1 MQLTL
6 SQAARVTGK
15 SKSSLRA
22 AIKDGVI
29 SASRRG
35 NRSNSPF
42 QIELSELTRVFPAV
56 NPQILSTQNIFS
68 QHSEHSLNSF
78 HQPTDQNQRRDN
90 TTELAVLRE
99 RTKHYE
105 DRIRDL
111 KDQLSE
117 AKMSA
122 EEYKQRFLEADT
134 KLLGVLKTLTPN
146 QEDGVFEHSPQ
157 ISDIT
162 EQLVGPH
169 RQNDTMGLNSST
181 EINKKQKFV
190 DTFVLTD
197 AHRVAPRPKKP
208 FYTTNYRFKLD
219 ELKFNK
225 SNKDTLD

>member
-68 QHSEHSLNSF
+68 QHSERALNSF
-78 HQPTDQNQRRDN
+78 HQPTDQNQIRDN

-117 AKMSA
+117 AKISA
-122 EEYKQRFLEADT
+122 EEYKQKFLEADT

-146 QEDGVFEHSPQ
+146 QEDGVVEHSQQ
-157 ISDIT
+157 ISDT
-162 EQLVGPH
+162 TGQLVERH
-169 RQNDTMGLNSST
+169 RKNDTVGSASST
-181 EINKKQKFV
+181 EMHKKRKSV
-190 DTFVLTD
+190 DPYVLTD

-208 FYTTNYRFKLD
+208 FYKVNYRFRLD
-219 ELKFNK
+219 DLKFNK
-225 SNKDTLD
+225 ADNDTLD